1 MTRAMALAFL
11 GLMAGSVLIIS
22 SFPRLNPAPLAQR
35 LRAYLPGGGAAVR
48 RQATLSGLRTLVA
61 PLAKSWGDSLAR
73 TVGLD
78 DDVGDRLLRLHRDD
92 DATAFRVRQL
102 MWSLTGLIAGAA
114 IASALKL
121 PVVLSL
127 FVLAA
132 SPILVF
138 LLTEQHLARL
148 DERRR
153 TQVLHELPV
162 VAEQLAMHLSAGYSL
177 SASVARLGRRSSGA
191 CAEDL
196 RVAARRIRG
205 GASEVSALRE
215 WAELSKVEAV
225 SRLVG
230 VLALNQ
236 EAGDLGTLIG
246 MEARSI
252 RREVHRELMETIERR
267 EQMVWIPV
275 TVATL
280 VPGVV
285 FLVVPFIHALSRFT
299 G

>member
-1 MTRAMALAFL
+1 MTRALALAFV
-11 GLMAGSVLIIS
+11 GLFAGSVLVIA
-22 SFPRLNPAPLAQR
+22 SFPRLNPVPLHQR
-35 LRAYLPGGGAAVR
+35 LRPYLPGAAGR
-48 RQATLSGLRTLVA
+48 RGATLSGLRALVSPVA
-61 PLAKSWGDSLAR
+61 RSWGDSLAR
-73 TVGLD
+73 LVGLD

-92 DATAFRVRQL
+92 EPTAFRVRQL
-102 MWSLTGLIAGAA
+102 MWSLLALAVGAAATVMLRVPWGMTIFVLLAAPLLMFLVTEQRLAGA
-114 IASALKL
+114 
-121 PVVLSL
+121 
-127 FVLAA
+127 
-132 SPILVF
+132 
-138 LLTEQHLARL
+138 

-196 RVAARRIRG
+196 RVVSRRIRG
-205 GASEVSALRE
+205 GTSELTALRE
-215 WAELSKVEAV
+215 WAQLSKVDAV

-236 EAGDLGTLIG
+236 EAGDLGALIG

-267 EQMVWIPV
+267 EQLVWVPV

-285 FLVVPFIHALSRFT
+285 FLVVPFIHALSQFT

>member
-1 MTRAMALAFL
+1 MTRALALAFV
-11 GLMAGSVLIIS
+11 GLFAGSVLVIA
-22 SFPRLNPAPLAQR
+22 SFPRLNPVPLHQR
-35 LRAYLPGGGAAVR
+35 LRPYLPGAAGR
-48 RQATLSGLRTLVA
+48 RGATLSGLRALVSPVA
-61 PLAKSWGDSLAR
+61 RSWGDSLAR
-73 TVGLD
+73 LVGLD

-92 DATAFRVRQL
+92 EPTAFRVRQL
-102 MWSLTGLIAGAA
+102 MWSLLALAVGAAAAVMLRVPWGVTIFVLLAAPLLMFLVTEQRLAGA
-114 IASALKL
+114 
-121 PVVLSL
+121 
-127 FVLAA
+127 
-132 SPILVF
+132 
-138 LLTEQHLARL
+138 

-196 RVAARRIRG
+196 RVVSRRIRG
-205 GASEVSALRE
+205 GTSELTALRE
-215 WAELSKVEAV
+215 WAQLSKVDAV

-236 EAGDLGTLIG
+236 EAGDLGALIG

-267 EQMVWIPV
+267 EQLVWVPV

-285 FLVVPFIHALSRFT
+285 FLVVPFIHALSQFT

>member
-1 MTRAMALAFL
+1 MTRALALAFV
-11 GLMAGSVLIIS
+11 GVFAGSVLVIA
-22 SFPRLNPAPLAQR
+22 SFPRLNPAPLHQR
-35 LRAYLPGGGAAVR
+35 LRAYLPGANAGRG
-48 RQATLSGLRTLVA
+48 ATLGGLHALVA
-61 PLAKSWGDSLAR
+61 PLARSWGDSLAR
-73 TVGLD
+73 LVGLD
-78 DDVGDRLLRLHRDD
+78 DDIGDRLLRLHRDD
-92 DATAFRVRQL
+92 EPTAFRVRQL
-102 MWSLTGLIAGAA
+102 MWSLLAMVGAAALGGVLGLPWGMGIFVLIAAPLLMFLVIEQRLAGA
-114 IASALKL
+114 
-121 PVVLSL
+121 
-127 FVLAA
+127 
-132 SPILVF
+132 
-138 LLTEQHLARL
+138 

-191 CAEDL
+191 CAQDL
-196 RVAARRIRG
+196 RVVSRRVRG
-205 GASEVSALRE
+205 GTSELAALRE
-215 WAELSKVEAV
+215 WAQLSKVDAV

-236 EAGDLGTLIG
+236 EAGDLGALIG

-267 EQMVWIPV
+267 EQLVWVPV

-285 FLVVPFIHALSRFT
+285 FLVVPFIHALSQFT

>member
-1 MTRAMALAFL
+1 MTRSLALVFV
-11 GLMAGSVLIIS
+11 GLLTGSVLIIS
-22 SFPRLNPAPLAQR
+22 SFPRLNPAPLSQR
-35 LRAYLPGGGAAVR
+35 LRAYLPGAPPR
-48 RQATLSGLRTLVA
+48 RGATLSGLHALVA
-61 PLAKSWGDSLAR
+61 PLAKGWGDSLAR
-73 TVGLD
+73 VVGLD
-78 DDVGDRLLRLHRDD
+78 DDVGDRLARLHRDD

-102 MWSLTGLIAGAA
+102 MWSLLGLIAGAGA
-114 IASALKL
+114 ATLAKL
-121 PVVLSL
+121 PWAMGL

-132 SPILVF
+132 APLLIFLVS
-138 LLTEQHLARL
+138 EQHLARL
-148 DERRR
+148 DARRR

-177 SASVARLGRRSSGA
+177 SASVARLGRRSNGA
-191 CAEDL
+191 CAQDL

-205 GASEVSALRE
+205 GMSELSALRE
-215 WAELSKVEAV
+215 WAQLAKVDAV

-236 EAGDLGTLIG
+236 EAGDLGALIG

-252 RREVHRELMETIERR
+252 RREVHRSLMETIERR
-267 EQMVWIPV
+267 EQLVWVPV

-285 FLVVPFIHALSRFT
+285 FLVVPFVHALSQFT

>member
-1 MTRAMALAFL
+1 MCIR
-11 GLMAGSVLIIS
+11 
-22 SFPRLNPAPLAQR
+22 
-35 LRAYLPGGGAAVR
+35 
-48 RQATLSGLRTLVA
+48 
-61 PLAKSWGDSLAR
+61 
-73 TVGLD
+73 
-78 DDVGDRLLRLHRDD
+78 DR
-92 DATAFRVRQL
+92 
-102 MWSLTGLIAGAA
+102 
-114 IASALKL
+114 
-121 PVVLSL
+121 
-127 FVLAA
+127 
-132 SPILVF
+132 
-138 LLTEQHLARL
+138 ARL